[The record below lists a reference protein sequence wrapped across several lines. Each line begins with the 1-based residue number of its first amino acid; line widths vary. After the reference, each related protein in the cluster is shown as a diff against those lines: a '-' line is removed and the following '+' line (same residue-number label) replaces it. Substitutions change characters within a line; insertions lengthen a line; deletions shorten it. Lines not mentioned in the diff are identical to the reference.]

1 MSGICY
7 KILFR
12 CYPKE
17 WFLLSVQYFFRCLYS
32 IVFIAKLFIGVVVSG
47 RCYSSVLV
55 SSLVQIVTD
64 VWYRYTGIVSVHIHN
79 LLMVEKS
86 LVLF

>member
-1 MSGICY
+1 MY
-7 KILFR
+7 LHVF
-12 CYPKE
+12 Y
-17 WFLLSVQYFFRCLYS
+17 FNLLGWNDTT
-32 IVFIAKLFIGVVVSG
+32 KG